1 MVATGAGLVIDGWVV
16 AAHPLF
22 LSQVEALISEVE
34 KAKASNPDTYRRKP
48 AAKRLAAIRKLA
60 FTEIPSDLAHPKYRL
75 GTTMGADYRYW
86 RRAKFFERYR
96 LFFRY
101 KEADRL
107 IVLVWV
113 NDGST
118 LRERG
123 ARNDVYNVFKKM
135 LGSGTPPSTWSD
147 LVAECQRLR
156 PF

>member
-1 MVATGAGLVIDGWVV
+1 
-16 AAHPLF
+16 
-22 LSQVEALISEVE
+22 
-34 KAKASNPDTYRRKP
+34 
-48 AAKRLAAIRKLA
+48 
-60 FTEIPSDLAHPKYRL
+60 
-75 GTTMGADYRYW
+75 MGADYRYW

-156 PF
+156 PFRPNHATPSPHPLVTGKRYYRCTFFRRGYPGWQRMTREQARRPSKGLAGSRGGVLLVSVRPPADRLAHSPGCE